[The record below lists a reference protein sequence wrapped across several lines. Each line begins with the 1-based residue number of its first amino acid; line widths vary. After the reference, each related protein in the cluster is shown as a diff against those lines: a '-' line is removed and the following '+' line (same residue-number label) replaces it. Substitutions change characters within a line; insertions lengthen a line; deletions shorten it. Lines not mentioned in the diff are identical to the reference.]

1 MKSNLLLDENPW
13 SNTLDRW
20 VEEHY
25 DNCDWVLLGQEEGFE
40 VIEVLSDVV
49 VLDDYDNEHKGIVIV
64 SKTEEE

>member
-1 MKSNLLLDENPW
+1 MKIRGD
-13 SNTLDRW
+13 NTLDHW
-20 VEEHY
+20 VEKHY
-25 DNCDWVLLGQEEGFE
+25 DNCDWVLLGQEEDFE

>member
-1 MKSNLLLDENPW
+1 MKIRGD
-13 SNTLDRW
+13 NTLDRW

-40 VIEVLSDVV
+40 VIEVLSNVV

-64 SKTEEE
+64 SNTEEE